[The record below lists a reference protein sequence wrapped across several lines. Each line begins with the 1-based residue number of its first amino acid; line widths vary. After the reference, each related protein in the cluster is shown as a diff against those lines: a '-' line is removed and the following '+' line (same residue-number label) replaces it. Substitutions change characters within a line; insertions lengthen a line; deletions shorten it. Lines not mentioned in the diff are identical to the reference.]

1 MLPGMGATG
10 NVGRGWGML
19 PWGCRVIGTPVG
31 AGGYRDAAMGVPP
44 ACVPMSRLLDSP
56 VRRGIGVSSAALTPE
71 RLRRPIP
78 ALCQGSWRVPT
89 AQPGCHD
96 NGRQPAL
103 PFRYR
108 DSSICSG
115 NQERGRRETLCCPP
129 PSTLFPA
136 VNTVPCCTRL
146 GFSAASPV
154 TSLPLCFGVYLHSS
168 GPHLPTCRVPLPPQ
182 ALSTTWGNAHLL
194 KALARGSLSPVS
206 ASAWPTRA
214 WLCWATGNPDP
225 LGRDGSN
232 HSPLP
237 SCGLASQSPHR
248 GQREGQVLGTRGSA
262 GRGAGPP
269 HPSQSRTTQGLSPT
283 PPRGDRSPSS
293 GAPKCCRSPSQAR
306 DTCGGP
312 AGPTAAGSRLVFINQ
327 HVLLPSA
334 PLPLHWG
341 SRYWQQHPPHAHPQG

>member
-56 VRRGIGVSSAALTPE
+56 VRRGIGVSSAALTRE

-129 PSTLFPA
+129 PSNP
-136 VNTVPCCTRL
+136 VPCSKYCTL
-146 GFSAASPV
+146 LHPAGIFCSFTCHLFAPV
-154 TSLPLCFGVYLHSS
+154 FWGLPAFFW
-168 GPHLPTCRVPLPPQ
+168 PP
-182 ALSTTWGNAHLL
+182 SAHL
-194 KALARGSLSPVS
+194 
-206 ASAWPTRA
+206 
-214 WLCWATGNPDP
+214 
-225 LGRDGSN
+225 
-232 HSPLP
+232 
-237 SCGLASQSPHR
+237 Q
-248 GQREGQVLGTRGSA
+248 
-262 GRGAGPP
+262 
-269 HPSQSRTTQGLSPT
+269 
-283 PPRGDRSPSS
+283 
-293 GAPKCCRSPSQAR
+293 
-306 DTCGGP
+306 
-312 AGPTAAGSRLVFINQ
+312 GPTAPTSSQ
-327 HVLLPSA
+327 HHLGKC
-334 PLPLHWG
+334 PLAQGLGPGQFVSCL
-341 SRYWQQHPPHAHPQG
+341 SQCLAH